1 MCELITVLHTLLREG
16 ELQAVSDR
24 PESPPWRAAPVLVPR
39 NGTRVLFRPAE
50 SQQPIG
56 NNRQ

>member
-1 MCELITVLHTLLREG
+1 MLHRIVMRPPGLN
-16 ELQAVSDR
+16 DR
-24 PESPPWRAAPVLVPR
+24 PKSPPWRAAPVLVPR

-56 NNRQ
+56 NTGR